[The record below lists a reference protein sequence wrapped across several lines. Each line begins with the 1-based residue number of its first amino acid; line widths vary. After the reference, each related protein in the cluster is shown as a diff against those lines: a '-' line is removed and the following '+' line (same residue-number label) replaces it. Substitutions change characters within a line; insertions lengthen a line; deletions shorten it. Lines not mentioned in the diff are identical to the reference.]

1 MGAEA
6 TALPMEEKMKFE
18 QGDDGV
24 SFGYDAVTEIRCL
37 HLAHDPMFSYKAAGA
52 NATRETGILDPHAA
66 EFINVPEDDALAW
79 PEQVY
84 HAYPP
89 PVSAH
94 MASHL
99 SRNRY
104 HTPRGFDHETRTL
117 RRYTA
122 RIA

>member
-24 SFGYDAVTEIRCL
+24 SFG
-37 HLAHDPMFSYKAAGA
+37 YKAAGA